1 MSEVIVWAC
10 SICAAAAVCLVCE
23 MLMPKSKISVAVK
36 FALGVFMVGV
46 IILPLGGVIASL
58 ADELGSVSPDNISS
72 ISAEISLEEDAAKL
86 AKDNIT
92 ELVWEQ
98 LGEIGIEAEKIEIVT
113 DSDKLSDIN
122 GIESVIYISNRD
134 RGKVLTIKNQIKDSL
149 GLDCRIVV
157 IGEGEN
163 G

>member
-23 MLMPKSKISVAVK
+23 MLMPKSKISTAVR
-36 FALGVFMVGV
+36 FALGIFMVGV
-46 IILPLGGVIASL
+46 IILPMGGVVASL
-58 ADELGSVSPDNISS
+58 ADELSDISPDSVNSISS
-72 ISAEISLEEDAAKL
+72 EISLEEDAAQL
-86 AKDNIT
+86 AKDNIR
-92 ELVWEQ
+92 ELVKE
-98 LGEIGIEAEKIEIVT
+98 EMHDIGVDTEKIEIVT

-134 RGKVLTIKNQIKDSL
+134 RGKVLTIKNHIKDSL

-157 IGEGEN
+157 IGEDEN